1 MEELSHGGPASLS
14 DTDKANI
21 LGYSNVNRLAGNLD
35 ADLFVIDHGIN
46 DFLWIQE
53 REGDVASLLTPAVD
67 TRNINT
73 FYGGINTVID
83 YILSQNPRA
92 RILVIGF
99 YEYVPEPLYCP
110 DVIRLNGSRDRD
122 G

>member
-1 MEELSHGGPASLS
+1 M
-14 DTDKANI
+14 
-21 LGYSNVNRLAGNLD
+21 
-35 ADLFVIDHGIN
+35 
-46 DFLWIQE
+46 
-53 REGDVASLLTPAVD
+53 ASLLTPAVD

-99 YEYVPEPLYCP
+99 YEYVPEALYCP